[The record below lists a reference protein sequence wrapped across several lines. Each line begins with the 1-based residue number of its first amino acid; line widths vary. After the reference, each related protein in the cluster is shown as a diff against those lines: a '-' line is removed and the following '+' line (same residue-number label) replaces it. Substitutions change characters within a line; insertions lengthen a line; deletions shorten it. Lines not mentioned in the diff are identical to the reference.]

1 MIIIIVSK
9 PNSGVDL
16 EQGLGHGSGGST
28 RFDLSQYK
36 NKSHYYHSFKAW
48 LVGRPEVRP
57 GSI

>member
-16 EQGLGHGSGGST
+16 EQRLGHGSRWSA
-28 RFDLSQYK
+28 RIDLSQYK

-48 LVGRPEVRP
+48 LVGRSKVRS

>member
-28 RFDLSQYK
+28 RVDLSQYK
-36 NKSHYYHSFKAW
+36 NKSHYYHSFKA
-48 LVGRPEVRP
+48 
-57 GSI
+57 